1 MAGPVRQPVDLDRLS
16 IYIKKYIPEI
26 KLPVDIKQVRPK
38 SDFCNES
45 PLGIRVVPPASGF
58 LIPRMFAC

>member
-16 IYIKKYIPEI
+16 IYIKEHIPEM

-38 SDFCNES
+38 SDFAKRIS
-45 PLGIRVVPPASGF
+45 I
-58 LIPRMFAC
+58 